1 LAKRRGRARPN
12 LGPASDQAAAP
23 FAARGGLVNG
33 TILRVVDELRR
44 HGALSDQ
51 SMRRLVEVMARFLA
65 FLERGYGRVA
75 LSEVSHKHVKA
86 FVLAPVSTKAGF
98 REPSVAT
105 AHLRRSGVRLLFRV
119 LRTVGVV
126 EGDPTLDLVLPP
138 RSSLVARPLTDDE
151 IVVCR
156 SFALRTLTETRQ
168 PAAWALAEATARTS
182 EIPCIRVRDLDLAAR
197 RVWIHGGAKSEP
209 RFGCLSPWGVQ
220 QLDRRVKDLDEIGAE
235 PDGPLVYRAA
245 GSAASAQASAAR
257 AIRET
262 LTRAGLGREPDVR
275 PVSVAAWI
283 GRRLLQDTG
292 RIEAVACGLG
302 VRSLDG
308 AARIIGWDWADPGSS
323 PER

>member
-1 LAKRRGRARPN
+1 
-12 LGPASDQAAAP
+12 
-23 FAARGGLVNG
+23 
-33 TILRVVDELRR
+33 VDELRR

-51 SMRRLVEVMARFLA
+51 SMRRLVEVMGRFLA
-65 FLERGYGRVA
+65 FVERGHGSVP
-75 LSEVSHKHVKA
+75 LTDVSQEHVGA
-86 FVLAPVSTKAGF
+86 FVLAPVSTIDSF

-182 EIPCIRVRDLDLAAR
+182 EIPCIRMRDLDLGAR
-197 RVWIHGGAKSEP
+197 RVWIHGGAKTEP
-209 RFGCLSPWGVQ
+209 RFGCLSAWGVQ
-220 QLDRRVKDLDEIGAE
+220 QLDRRVRDLGEVGAE
-235 PDGPLVYRAA
+235 PDEPLVYRAA

-262 LTRAGLGREPDVR
+262 LTRAGLGRESDVR
-275 PVSVAAWI
+275 PVSVAAWA
-283 GRRLLQDTG
+283 GRRVLQDTG
-292 RIEAVACGLG
+292 RVEAVARRLG

-308 AARIIGWDWADPGSS
+308 AAQIIGWDWTDPGSS